1 MPHLLRPIR
10 FVLFTL
16 LMTLA
21 CGLAHATWA
30 PYPASLPQFDYS
42 GDQLKTHWKTL
53 SHAIY
58 LPYPDSQT
66 AVATLA
72 QYPELKAHFEELVA
86 SGKAHPTIVDA
97 VNGNYEPH
105 LAEVRDVWRLHF
117 EGKFEQAYN
126 KGITLGPLGA
136 MPALQAKLM
145 YTHFLVSDRKQK
157 IKLFEEVNAEV
168 GKYRNIV
175 PNHPFV
181 VFGETYAR
189 ARLLQLLSATKAQS
203 TGYIKSSIKT
213 LKSLGKAY
221 PSRGIYSLTHGG
233 LYAGIVE
240 KIGSILGNVTF
251 GASENKAIKLLNKGL
266 KNATQQP
273 VVYYEYAVA
282 LASMNKKKHA
292 ENIKKLLNACL
303 ALAPIN
309 AEEALNQRGCQ
320 QMLSAM

>member
-1 MPHLLRPIR
+1 MHRHLLLICTA
-10 FVLFTL
+10 LFSIFTSTI
-16 LMTLA
+16 TLA
-21 CGLAHATWA
+21 AWA
-30 PYPASLPQFDYS
+30 PYPADLPQFDYS
-42 GDQLKTHWKTL
+42 GDKLKANWDKL
-53 SHAIY
+53 AHAIY
-58 LPYPDSQT
+58 LPYPNNKT
-66 AVATLA
+66 ALDTLA
-72 QYPELKAHFEELVA
+72 AYPRLKTHFEKLVA

-105 LAEVRDVWRLHF
+105 LAAVRDVWRLHF

-145 YTHFLVSDRKQK
+145 HTHFLVSDKKQK
-157 IKLFEEVNAEV
+157 IKLFEEVNAEA

-175 PNHPFV
+175 PDYPFV

-189 ARLLQLLSATKAQS
+189 ARLLQLLSTTKAQS

-221 PSRGIYSLTHGG
+221 PSRGTYSLTHGG

-240 KIGSILGNVTF
+240 KVGSMLGNVTF
-251 GASENKAIKLLNKGL
+251 GASEKKAIKLLNKGL
-266 KNATQQP
+266 KNSTKQP

-282 LASMNKKKHA
+282 LASMNQKKHA
-292 ENIKKLLNACL
+292 ENIKKLLNTCL
-303 ALAPIN
+303 TVKPIN
-309 AEEALNQRGCQ
+309 AEEALNKRACQ
-320 QMLSAM
+320 NMLNRM